1 MKEIFNLYKECR
13 LCPRACGVDRTIT
26 PGACGES
33 AQLSI
38 ETAVLHGGEEPCIS
52 GEKGSGTI
60 FFNGCGLRCIFC
72 QNMEI
77 SQKKILKAKY
87 YTEDELVEIMQ
98 KLADLG
104 ATNIN
109 FVTPDHYLPH
119 IVYAV
124 KKFRAAGYTL
134 PIVYNCS
141 GWETI
146 EHLKLATEVVDVFL
160 IDCKF
165 SLPDVARFCL
175 REKNET
181 YPQVVWNA
189 LEFLYKQVGNLQ
201 LDENGIAKSGV
212 LVRHLV
218 LPGMVENSLD
228 IVNELFFRFGAD
240 IYLSLMAQYTPS
252 FLDLP
257 ENCGN
262 ENWRESLKRCLTESE
277 YGKVVDLACDLGFEN
292 LYLQE
297 LPEPDDRYIPDF
309 ASHKMFGK
317 W

>member
-257 ENCGN
+257 ENCSN

-277 YGKVVDLACDLGFEN
+277 YGKVVDLASDLGFEN

>member
-98 KLADLG
+98 KLVDLG

-277 YGKVVDLACDLGFEN
+277 YGKVVDLASDLGFEN

>member
-1 MKEIFNLYKECR
+1 MDDIFKLYKECR
-13 LCPRACGVDRTIT
+13 LCPRECGIDRFTAA
-26 PGACGES
+26 GVCGES
-33 AQLSI
+33 ARLSV
-38 ETAVLHGGEEPCIS
+38 ETAVLHNGEEPCIS
-52 GEKGSGTI
+52 CGNGSGTI

-77 SQKKILKAKY
+77 SQKKISEAKY
-87 YTEDELVEIMQ
+87 YTEDDLVDIML

-104 ATNIN
+104 AANIN

-124 KKFRAAGYTL
+124 NKFRAKGCTI

-141 GWETI
+141 GWETT
-146 EHLKLATEVVDVFL
+146 EHLKLAVEVADIFL

-165 SLPDVARFCL
+165 SLPQTAAFCL
-175 REKNET
+175 RTKNESYT
-181 YPQVVWNA
+181 HVVWNA
-189 LEFLYKQVGNLQ
+189 LEFLYKHLGNLQ
-201 LDENGIAKSGV
+201 LDENGAAKRGV

-218 LPGMVENSLD
+218 LPGMTDNSID
-228 IVNELFFRFGAD
+228 IVNELFFRFGSE

-257 ENCGN
+257 DSCTN
-262 ENWRESLKRCLTESE
+262 EEWRKSLSRCLTEEE
-277 YGKVVDLACDLGFEN
+277 YRKVVDLALELGFEN
-292 LYLQE
+292 LYIQE
-297 LPEPDDRYIPDF
+297 LPQQNDIYIPDF
-309 ASHKMFGK
+309 ASREMFGK

>member
-1 MKEIFNLYKECR
+1 MNKIFDLYKECR
-13 LCPRACGVDRTIT
+13 LCPRACGVDRTKVA
-26 PGACGES
+26 GACGES
-33 AQLSI
+33 ALLSI

-77 SQKKILKAKY
+77 SQKKVLGAKY
-87 YTEDELVEIMQ
+87 YTEDELTEIMQ

-104 ATNIN
+104 AANIN

-124 KKFRAAGYTL
+124 KKFRANGYKL

-141 GWETI
+141 GWETP
-146 EHLKLATEVVDVFL
+146 EHLKLAMEAVDIFL

-165 SLPDVARFCL
+165 SLPQVADFCL
-175 REKNET
+175 RGKNEN
-181 YPQVVWNA
+181 YSQVVWKA
-189 LEFLYKQVGNLQ
+189 LEFLYRQVGNLQ
-201 LDENGIAKSGV
+201 LDENGMAKCGV

-218 LPGMVENSLD
+218 LPGMTENSLD
-228 IVNELFFRFGAD
+228 VVNELFFRFGTD
-240 IYLSLMAQYTPS
+240 VYLSLMAQYTPS

-257 ENCGN
+257 KDCGN
-262 ENWRESLKRCLTESE
+262 EDWQKSLMRCLTAEE
-277 YGKVVDLACDLGFEN
+277 YQKVVDLAVDLGFEN

-297 LPEPDDRYIPDF
+297 LPSPDDKYIPDF

>member
-175 REKNET
+175 RGKNET

-257 ENCGN
+257 ENYGN

-277 YGKVVDLACDLGFEN
+277 YGKVVDLASDLGFEN

>member
-1 MKEIFNLYKECR
+1 M
-13 LCPRACGVDRTIT
+13 
-26 PGACGES
+26 
-33 AQLSI
+33 
-38 ETAVLHGGEEPCIS
+38 
-52 GEKGSGTI
+52 
-60 FFNGCGLRCIFC
+60 
-72 QNMEI
+72 
-77 SQKKILKAKY
+77 
-87 YTEDELVEIMQ
+87 
-98 KLADLG
+98 
-104 ATNIN
+104 
-109 FVTPDHYLPH
+109 
-119 IVYAV
+119 
-124 KKFRAAGYTL
+124 KKFRATGYTL

-175 REKNET
+175 RGKNET

-228 IVNELFFRFGAD
+228 IINELFFRFGAD

-277 YGKVVDLACDLGFEN
+277 YGKVVDLASDLGFEN

>member
-1 MKEIFNLYKECR
+1 MSKIFDLYKECR
-13 LCPRACGVDRTIT
+13 LCPASCGVDRTKT
-26 PGACGES
+26 SGACGES

-77 SQKKILKAKY
+77 SQKKISEAKY
-87 YTEDELVEIMQ
+87 YTADELTDIMRR
-98 KLADLG
+98 LADLG

-124 KKFRAAGYTL
+124 KKFRADGYTL

-141 GWETI
+141 GWETT
-146 EHLKLATEVVDVFL
+146 EHLKIATEVADIFL

-165 SLPDVARFCL
+165 SLSEVADFCL
-175 REKNET
+175 RRKNRN
-181 YPQVVWNA
+181 YPQIVWNA
-189 LEFLYKQVGNLQ
+189 LDFLYKHVGNLEI
-201 LDENGIAKSGV
+201 DERGLAKKGV

-218 LPGMVENSLD
+218 LPGMVENSVD
-228 IVNELFFRFGAD
+228 IVNELFFRFGSQ

-257 ENCGN
+257 ENYGN
-262 ENWRESLKRCLTESE
+262 QNWQESLKRCLTESE
-277 YGKVVDLACDLGFEN
+277 YERVVEMATELGFEN

-297 LPEPDDRYIPDF
+297 LPAADDKYIPDF
-309 ASHKMFGK
+309 ASHKMFDK